1 MKDIPEYE
9 KDLASIRNIMERS
22 SKVISLSGLS
32 GLLAGVYAL
41 AGAYAAYYILY
52 HPESPWKYP
61 EESLVASDALWQAV
75 LLAAVIL
82 VASLSTGLV
91 LSNRKAK
98 KQGVNLWNPASQ
110 RMLINLAIPLVSGGI
125 FILILLYNGYFAL
138 AAPAC
143 LVFYGIALIQ
153 GSSNTFDEIRYLGFC
168 EILLGLVATAFPG
181 YGLLF
186 WTIGFGV
193 LHIVYGAI
201 MYNKYD
207 K

>member
-32 GLLAGVYAL
+32 GVLAGVYAL
-41 AGAYAAYYILY
+41 AGAYAAYYVLY
-52 HPESPWKYP
+52 HPESPWRYH
-61 EESLVASDALWQAV
+61 EESIVESEVLWQVV
-75 LLAAVIL
+75 LVGCIVL
-82 VASLSTGLV
+82 VASLATGFL

-110 RMLINLAIPLVSGGI
+110 RMVTNLAIPLVSGGL
-125 FILILLYNGYFAL
+125 FIVILLYSGYFEL
-138 AAPAC
+138 VAPAC